1 MNRKQQRKAATT
13 VNKNGRTIATT
24 PAGRQADVSKHPY
37 TGTYKPIPHIWFQ
50 HPVDLPPFGFNT
62 IRAMLM
68 DEGIRLNFSTR
79 AAPIYGLQFGWEENG
94 AWKEGVKCKDA
105 AVAQFI
111 YRQLQRIWK
120 TYLPGILR
128 SQIWGWSAGEVCLKL
143 SEDTGLV
150 EINDMLPRHP
160 MDCKLLKRGCERYG
174 IQVARLDGGTIN
186 LPFPYAWFS
195 SYGAEDGEDYGV
207 SAAYGAYSP
216 WADKWFDGGAKDVR
230 RLFMH
235 KDAYGGVD
243 IAYPPGETYLD
254 SQANPVPNRDIARQI
269 SEQIRTGGS
278 TQRPN
283 EYDENGNPKW
293 EINRATVTSNPQH
306 ILDYPKDLD
315 TEIRHG
321 MEIPDDVINSGTTGA
336 WNGKAIPM
344 QSFYSSLDG
353 WATTLLRDLCVQII
367 DHLLV
372 LNFGKKHEYETPFK
386 SLGKQAM
393 EDQETDKE
401 QSGMPQDSPNFGVS
415 QPNIFQRSNPETSSQ
430 QPVKMSLVDQVGSGE
445 LTAESI
451 LSESRKAVQDRVS
464 SVMVKLAEALQEEA
478 KEESSEGVTEEEKPI
493 EEPKKLGC
501 VMLECPSNVIAL
513 VNAIQLQIDPQ
524 QLRDDGLEDWP
535 HVTLLYGLEGDD
547 VASVEAFVKTLEP
560 VAITMRGISTFEK
573 ENGDCVLKIDVDS
586 EVLHEYH
593 SRIKEAFPIEET
605 YPTYRPHVTICY
617 CTKEEAAK
625 FVREFE
631 TSENAL
637 LEAVCIAMNDTKTFI
652 PLGDR
657 PEDIES
663 VVVLDEKPED
673 PAEKLIERI
682 SRIIRKIFFRNRS
695 VE

>member
-1 MNRKQQRKAATT
+1 MNRKQQQKAATT

-94 AWKEGVKCKDA
+94 VWKEGVKCKDA

-174 IQVARLDGGTIN
+174 IEVARLDGGTIN

-293 EINRATVTSNPQH
+293 EISRATVTSNPQH

-401 QSGMPQDSPNFGVS
+401 QSGMPQDSPNFGFS

-445 LTAESI
+445 LTAEAI

-478 KEESSEGVTEEEKPI
+478 KTEATEEEKPI

-501 VMLECPSNVIAL
+501 VMLECPANVIAL
-513 VNAIQLQIDPQ
+513 VNAIQLQIDPY

-593 SRIKEAFPIEET
+593 SRIKEAFPVEET

-663 VVVLDEKPED
+663 VVVLEEKPED

-682 SRIIRKIFFRNRS
+682 GRIIRKIFFRNRS